1 MRFPNEPSLPA
12 APSAAVWPVSGGT
25 EGGEATAPHCGS
37 PAPAGS
43 TSGRWGSQ
51 TPSPYSSGCMG
62 KPTQARGTRPQGQ
75 LHTSHFAP
83 VLSSQGRVSR
93 LRPRPAGS
101 PRSSLTWA
109 AKATVR
115 SALPA
120 PPWPCPSSLSVLPS
134 AGPRRAPALCRPSSA
149 GPSPARH
156 WPSPSG
162 KMAAQ

>member
-1 MRFPNEPSLPA
+1 MSHLSPQHQARL
-12 APSAAVWPVSGGT
+12 SGR
-25 EGGEATAPHCGS
+25 S
-37 PAPAGS
+37 PAGPRGARPRRRTAGPRRRPARPRGAG
-43 TSGRWGSQ
+43 GRRPPAH
-51 TPSPYSSGCMG
+51 TPRAAWENPH
-62 KPTQARGTRPQGQ
+62 KARGTRPQGQ